1 MDPERSFLETEL
13 GNALEVE
20 RRLDFVK
27 ADGVPG
33 ADDKEPEPE
42 RLRELLL
49 ATNLLELNLDK
60 KLRLEFVLLLKTVL
74 VPELKTDLA
83 LVAIVRCLGW
93 ELLLVVESTYR
104 VDIESEPSITAVG
117 KSSVATVF
125 PEFHPDGIEADEEA

>member
-1 MDPERSFLETEL
+1 MDPESSFSVTEL

-20 RRLDFVK
+20 RRTDFVK

-60 KLRLEFVLLLKTVL
+60 KLRLEFEFLLKTVL

-83 LVAIVRCLGW
+83 LVAIVPCPGW

-125 PEFHPDGIEADEEA
+125 PEFQLDGIEADEEA